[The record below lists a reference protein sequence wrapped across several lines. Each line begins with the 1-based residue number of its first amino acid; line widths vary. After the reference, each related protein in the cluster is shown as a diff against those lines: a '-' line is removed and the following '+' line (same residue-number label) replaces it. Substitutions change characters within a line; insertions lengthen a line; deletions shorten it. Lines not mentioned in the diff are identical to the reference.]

1 MDDVLRRR
9 SVGAPAA
16 RSTLLTILGEF
27 LLPRPDGAWQEAL
40 IGSLKL
46 LGFTPS
52 AARQAVVRSARENWL
67 ACERV
72 GRRSRMRL
80 TASSAELLRDGA
92 RRIYGFGGP
101 VTWDGR
107 WLLLVLRVPEP
118 RRELRHR
125 LTTQLA
131 WAGFGSLGGGL
142 WITPH
147 VDREAL
153 ISAEEPAQLLSFRAE
168 LGALGGNE
176 KVIGE
181 AWDLPALREHYEQF
195 VADFVRLRPRGGAS
209 TFAAQTALVH
219 AWRRFPFIDP
229 DLPDDLLP
237 RDWPRRR
244 ALRAVHGPP
253 RAVGAGR
260 AGALRVAVT
269 PRKRIYVAYVG
280 GTIGMKATDS
290 GYAPV
295 SGHLTAQVRD
305 RPELRAPEVPELS
318 ISEYEPLLDSANARP
333 ADWLRIARDIA
344 EHRHHYDGFVVA
356 ARHRHDGLHGLR
368 ARVPAAR
375 ARQAGG
381 GHRLADPARRAAQRR
396 APELA
401 DRGAGRRARRRPRG
415 LPRVRLEDPARRSR
429 GQVQRERLRGL
440 RVAEPARR
448 SALAGVEIEV
458 DDSRLRSPEPD
469 AIALPLALD
478 APVGLLRL
486 YPGMPAALLRR
497 RDGGADARTR
507 ARGLRGRHRP
517 GRRSRA
523 ARRAR
528 RRGGA
533 RRRRHRR
540 QPVRGRPRRPER
552 LRDERAADRGGR
564 GRRARHDDRGGLH
577 EARRAA
583 VRGPRPGRR
592 CAR

>member
-27 LLPRPDGAWQEAL
+27 LLPRPEGVWQEAL

-67 ACERV
+67 QGERV

-101 VTWDGR
+101 VSWDGR

-147 VDREAL
+147 VAREAR
-153 ISAEEPAQLLSFRAE
+153 IDAEEPAQLLSFRAE

-195 VADFVRLRPRGGAS
+195 VADFIRLRPRGGAS

-244 ALRAVHGPP
+244 A
-253 RAVGAGR
+253 
-260 AGALRVAVT
+260 
-269 PRKRIYVAYVG
+269 Y
-280 GTIGMKATDS
+280 
-290 GYAPV
+290 
-295 SGHLTAQVRD
+295 
-305 RPELRAPEVPELS
+305 ELFRE
-318 ISEYEPLLDSANARP
+318 
-333 ADWLRIARDIA
+333 
-344 EHRHHYDGFVVA
+344 RHERWA
-356 ARHRHDGLHGLR
+356 A
-368 ARVPAAR
+368 
-375 ARQAGG
+375 
-381 GHRLADPARRAAQRR
+381 AAQ
-396 APELA
+396 EHFDTLA
-401 DRGAGRRARRRPRG
+401 
-415 LPRVRLEDPARRSR
+415 
-429 GQVQRERLRGL
+429 
-440 RVAEPARR
+440 AE
-448 SALAGVEIEV
+448 
-458 DDSRLRSPEPD
+458 
-469 AIALPLALD
+469 
-478 APVGLLRL
+478 
-486 YPGMPAALLRR
+486 
-497 RDGGADARTR
+497 
-507 ARGLRGRHRP
+507 
-517 GRRSRA
+517 
-523 ARRAR
+523 
-528 RRGGA
+528 
-533 RRRRHRR
+533 
-540 QPVRGRPRRPER
+540 
-552 LRDERAADRGGR
+552 
-564 GRRARHDDRGGLH
+564 
-577 EARRAA
+577 
-583 VRGPRPGRR
+583 
-592 CAR
+592 